1 MEYTASRDK
10 SSYTFLFGQNPE
22 DRSSCYHCVQLFV
35 RTVNILEKRECKY
48 SHTVWKFQD
57 FSITQILCEIKFMD
71 SRSAKS
77 ALLTHLEALKFL

>member
-1 MEYTASRDK
+1 MQRRGTCMEYTASRDK

-48 SHTVWKFQD
+48 SHTHCEKTRNSLPLKKFV
-57 FSITQILCEIKFMD
+57 
-71 SRSAKS
+71 KS
-77 ALLTHLEALKFL
+77 TI

>member
-1 MEYTASRDK
+1 MQRRGTCMEYTASRDK

-48 SHTVWKFQD
+48 SRHTMWMNEKFALTVSLTEKN
-57 FSITQILCEIKFMD
+57 FV
-71 SRSAKS
+71 KS
-77 ALLTHLEALKFL
+77 TV